1 MEEQVQT
8 PFQAAIKPGF
18 TMGLV
23 ALAVTYIAYFI
34 DSSLMAS
41 GWFALVALIIFFALA
56 IYFGIQYRTELGGF
70 MSFGTAFN
78 FSFIAIVISGLVS
91 LVGQILLFQVID
103 PSLPQVLAEV
113 TFENSLKMMESFGQN
128 PDSMPTEA
136 LDKLKQQSESSF
148 TLGGQIKNFGFG
160 LIGYAIIA
168 LILAA
173 ILKKRDKSL
182 DY

>member
-1 MEEQVQT
+1 MEAQTQT
-8 PFQAAIKPGF
+8 PFQAAIKPGII
-18 TMGLV
+18 MGLV
-23 ALAVTYIAYFI
+23 ALSTTYVAYFI
-34 DSSLMAS
+34 DSSLLAS
-41 GWFALVALIIFFALA
+41 GYFVLVSFVIFFALV
-56 IYFGIQYRTELGGF
+56 IYFGSQYRKELGGF

-103 PSLPQVLAEV
+103 PSLPEVLGDI
-113 TFENSLKMMESFGQN
+113 TFENTLKMMESFGQN
-128 PDSMPTEA
+128 PDSMPSEA
-136 LDKLKQQSESSF
+136 LDKLREQSASSF

-160 LIGYAIIA
+160 LIGFAIIA

-173 ILKKRDKSL
+173 IIKKRDKSL

>member
-1 MEEQVQT
+1 MEEQQT
-8 PFQAAIKPGF
+8 PFQAAIKPGL

-34 DSSLMAS
+34 DPSLLAS
-41 GWFALVALIIFFALA
+41 GWFALVAMVIFFGLI
-56 IYFGIQYRTELGGF
+56 IYFGSLYRVELGGF

-78 FSFIAIVISGLVS
+78 FSFIAILVSGLVS
-91 LVGQILLFQVID
+91 LLGQILLYQVID
-103 PSLPQVLAEV
+103 PSLPQVLADI
-113 TFENSLKMMESFGQN
+113 TFENSLSMMEKLGQN
-128 PDSMPTEA
+128 PDNLPPATLEEIRNSTA
-136 LDKLKQQSESSF
+136 SSF
-148 TLGGQIKNFGFG
+148 TMGGLLKNFGFG
-160 LIGYAIIA
+160 LIGYAIIS